1 MKAWVQLVT
10 WELRK
15 SRKALV
21 FLGALALVPL
31 LKAST
36 LSSAGAVGVFWG
48 STQLVLWGGGA
59 VLLIYGFL
67 GPLRDARSGRL
78 AQLVLSPRPGLVH
91 ALARLAATWLG
102 VAWITLLSAGANAMI
117 LGRFFPEAPGE
128 LLRLSL
134 YTLVTL
140 GLPLSGLFLLAGTV
154 GVAYELSRA
163 GLLVS
168 IFFVLGALKGLT
180 AALVLIQA
188 VLGAWGGVWIGS
200 LAWSTAFLANL
211 GFSLLNGSL
220 PLMPLVIGPGLAL
233 VFALL
238 AGRILEEV
246 EL

>member
-1 MKAWVQLVT
+1 MKAWVQLVA
-10 WELRK
+10 WELRQ
-15 SRKALV
+15 SRKALL

-36 LSSAGAVGVFWG
+36 LSSAAAVGVFWG
-48 STQLVLWGGGA
+48 STQLVLWGGGT

-78 AQLVLSPRPGLVH
+78 AQFILSPHPGPVH

-102 VAWITLLSAGANAMI
+102 LAWVTLLITGANALI

-128 LLRLSL
+128 LFRLSL
-134 YTLVTL
+134 YMLVTL
-140 GLPLSGLFLLAGTV
+140 GLPLSGLLLLAGTV

-163 GLLVS
+163 GLLVGA
-168 IFFVLGALKGLT
+168 FFFLGALKGLT

-200 LAWSTAFLANL
+200 LAWSTAFVANL
-211 GFSLLNGSL
+211 GFALFNGTL
-220 PLMPLVIGPGLAL
+220 PLFPLIIGPTLAL

-238 AGRILEEV
+238 AGRVLEEV